1 VTLTV
6 RRYEDR
12 DRDAVRD
19 LFIHVNR
26 VLAPVLM
33 REAFEGYIA
42 RSLVEEIDVIPEYYA
57 ARQGGFWI
65 ATDGEAVVGMFGL
78 ERAGSDAAEL
88 RRMYVAPEA
97 RRRGIARAL
106 LDRAETE
113 CRAAGYRRLILST
126 SEIQG
131 AAIALYRASGYRLIR
146 EEIAITESNKTVGA
160 GLRRFHFEKDLGSAA

>member
-1 VTLTV
+1 MTLTV
-6 RRYEDR
+6 RRYENR
-12 DRDAVRD
+12 DRDAVRA
-19 LFIHVNR
+19 LFIRVNR
-26 VLAPVLM
+26 ALAPAHM

-106 LDRAETE
+106 LDRAE
-113 CRAAGYRRLILST
+113 A
-126 SEIQG
+126 
-131 AAIALYRASGYRLIR
+131 
-146 EEIAITESNKTVGA
+146 
-160 GLRRFHFEKDLGSAA
+160 